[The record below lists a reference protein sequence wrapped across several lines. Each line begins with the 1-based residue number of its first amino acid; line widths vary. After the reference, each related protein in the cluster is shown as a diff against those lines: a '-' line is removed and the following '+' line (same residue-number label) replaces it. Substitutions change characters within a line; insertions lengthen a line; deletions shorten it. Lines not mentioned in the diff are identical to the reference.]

1 MPQAF
6 VDIRLRCAG
15 GSLLFRPHR
24 SDVGSEVAARPMA
37 DKAKLRGYEMAGSGN
52 RADGR
57 GIRESFVSNLL
68 IASILPSF
76 GERRNG
82 EKPELTFS
90 RWRPEFCGSQVV
102 VVAVVISFRPPSSV
116 GFRFGY
122 PAEDGV
128 VQAWTLPQPSERL
141 ANRIKS

>member
-24 SDVGSEVAARPMA
+24 SEVGSEVAARPMA
-37 DKAKLRGYEMAGSGN
+37 DKATFGGHEMAGSGN
-52 RADGR
+52 RVDAR
-57 GIRESFVSNLL
+57 GIRESLVSNQF
-68 IASILPSF
+68 IARILSSL

-90 RWRPEFCGSQVV
+90 RRRPEF
-102 VVAVVISFRPPSSV
+102 
-116 GFRFGY
+116 
-122 PAEDGV
+122 
-128 VQAWTLPQPSERL
+128 
-141 ANRIKS
+141 